1 MIQELD
7 GSVKRNTNTENY
19 VEKLLLEEDTVVL
32 WAKDLDTARSD
43 QAEEQFG
50 RETILSNYKE
60 EDKDFEIHVIK
71 LEIYKRLLNIVW
83 NVLYQFVAFLQLNHV
98 FVL

>member
-7 GSVKRNTNTENY
+7 GSVKRNTNTENC
-19 VEKLLLEEDTVVL
+19 VERPLLEEDIVAS
-32 WAKDLDTARSD
+32 WARELVTARSD

-60 EDKDFEIHVIK
+60 EDKDFEVLVIK
-71 LEIYKRLLNIVW
+71 LEI
-83 NVLYQFVAFLQLNHV
+83 LQGL
-98 FVL
+98 FC